1 MTWTERIRM
10 YAQQNP
16 NMVFGILFVLL
27 FTITSMLVTKP
38 FYSKPDSLPVLT
50 SETLAQTLDTSDKT
64 VIIEFFAPWCGPCR
78 IQGSILNDYQEKHAD
93 NVVVAKVNI
102 DQSKQ
107 LAEQYG
113 ISAIPT
119 IIVFKKGAVT
129 NRSSGIHETN
139 QIDELLAK

>member
-16 NMVFGILFVLL
+16 NIVFGILFVLL

-38 FYSKPDSLPVLT
+38 FYSKPDSLPILT
-50 SETLAQTLDTSDKT
+50 SETFAETLDTSDKP

-93 NVVVAKVNI
+93 SVVVAKVNI
-102 DQSKQ
+102 DQSKE

-113 ISAIPT
+113 INAIPT
-119 IIVFKKGAVT
+119 IIVFRQGAVT
-129 NRSSGIHETN
+129 TSSSGIHESK